1 MGDFVDI
8 ISSPYPHGE
17 GLPVY
22 TDTQSWTN
30 RAEVKCLLKN
40 LNKQVRVK
48 VTWQVRTVKRKPVG
62 SVLEENKKVG

>member
-22 TDTQSWTN
+22 TDTQSSPTGQRWN
-30 RAEVKCLLKN
+30 VF
-40 LNKQVRVK
+40 
-48 VTWQVRTVKRKPVG
+48 
-62 SVLEENKKVG
+62 